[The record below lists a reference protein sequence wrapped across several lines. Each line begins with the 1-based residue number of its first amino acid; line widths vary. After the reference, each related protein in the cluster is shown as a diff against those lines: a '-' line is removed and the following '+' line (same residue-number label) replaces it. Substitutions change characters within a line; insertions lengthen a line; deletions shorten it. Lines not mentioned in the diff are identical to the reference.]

1 MKSLLTGVQALLLT
15 GDVIAFAI
23 ITLIGFS
30 SHEEL
35 MISAASR
42 MLATFFPF
50 LAAWLL
56 TAPWLDLFGWAARSR
71 STLLWRTPFA
81 AILAAPLGA
90 WLRGLVLSAPIL
102 PVFVL
107 VMAGVSALAMTL
119 WRLAASI
126 LLFRN
131 PPQ

>member
-1 MKSLLTGVQALLLT
+1 MRKQQAVLLA
-15 GDVIAFAI
+15 GDVLAFAI
-23 ITLIGFS
+23 ITLFGFS

-35 MISAASR
+35 VASAVSR
-42 MLATFFPF
+42 MLATFLPF

-56 TAPWLDLFGWAARSR
+56 VAPWLDLYDPTARKQ
-71 STLLWRTPFA
+71 STLLWRTPLA
-81 AILAAPLGA
+81 AVLAAPFGA

-131 PPQ
+131 PSE